1 MSRKLRVI
9 ILNTDESVSADLRSA
24 LLSIDG
30 VRIVAE
36 VDEPAMLIQA
46 LDQVP
51 AEILLI
57 HLDPNPAG
65 IMDVVAPLIEQRK
78 EQIAS
83 IAMTEDRDA
92 ELVMRA
98 MRAGMR
104 EFLWKPFPPEQLEN
118 VIDRVVSTDPA
129 AQKAR
134 IGRLISVVATGG
146 GVGATTTATN
156 LAVEIAQLD
165 NWSGRT
171 GGKPRVAIVDMD
183 FRLGQ
188 VAMQL
193 DVQPGYSIA
202 ELCDTPEQ
210 IDRQMIERAMC
221 KHPTGVHI
229 LARPNDFETAE
240 TISAGQCAGA
250 LSALQEHY
258 DFVIADLPAR
268 FDPSARRV
276 FDMADVYLLVLQ
288 LTVPAVRA
296 ADRILIQLET
306 TGFATNRV
314 RLMCNRHGRESGC
327 LEKSDVEATLKRKI
341 DFVIPDDWKTSSGAV
356 NMGAPLLNHAAK
368 SRLRLAYRD
377 AALELVGGNTQEGE
391 VAPGAEASRKGLL
404 SFLGGGR

>member
-9 ILNTDESVSADLRSA
+9 ILNTDETVATDLRAA
-24 LLSIDG
+24 LLAIDG

-36 VDEPAMLIQA
+36 VDEPAMLTQA
-46 LDQVP
+46 LDQLP
-51 AEILLI
+51 AEVLLV

-78 EQIAS
+78 EQIAA

-104 EFLWKPFPPEQLEN
+104 EFLWKPFPPEQLAN
-118 VIDRVVSTDPA
+118 VLERVVSADPG
-129 AQKAR
+129 AQR
-134 IGRLISVVATGG
+134 GNIGRLISVVATGG

-165 NWSGRT
+165 SWLDRSGVR
-171 GGKPRVAIVDMD
+171 PRVAIVDMD

-229 LARPNDFETAE
+229 LARPNDFDTAE

-296 ADRILIQLET
+296 ADRILHQLEAS
-306 TGFATNRV
+306 GFTTNRV
-314 RLMCNRHGRESGC
+314 KLACNRHGRESGC
-327 LEKSDVEATLKRKI
+327 LEKADVEATLKRKI
-341 DFVIPDDWKTSSGAV
+341 DFVLPDDWKTSSGAV
-356 NMGAPLLNHAAK
+356 NMGAPLLTHAPK
-368 SRLRLAYRD
+368 SRLRMAYRD
-377 AALELVGGNTQEGE
+377 AAIELAGGSADAAGD
-391 VAPGAEASRKGLL
+391 AAGADAGRKGLL
-404 SFLGGGR
+404 SFLGGSR